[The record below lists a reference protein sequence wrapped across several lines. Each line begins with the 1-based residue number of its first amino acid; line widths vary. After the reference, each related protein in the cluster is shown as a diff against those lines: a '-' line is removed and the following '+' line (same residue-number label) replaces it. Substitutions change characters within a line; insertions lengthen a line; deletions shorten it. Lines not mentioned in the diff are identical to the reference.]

1 MGARKPILGYPS
13 RTAAIIDMRGKG
25 LSISNIAERLS
36 ITSSAVSALE
46 ASNTRKETRRAESF
60 GIEGHRAVQL
70 SNEAYRSLRPY
81 AARRDMSVDAL
92 LQMIIE
98 NAVADDLVGAILD
111 DGKN

>member
-13 RTAAIIDMRGKG
+13 RTAAVIDMRGKG

-70 SNEAYRSLRPY
+70 SNEAYRRLRPY
-81 AARRDMSVDAL
+81 AARRDMSVDNL
-92 LQMIIE
+92 VQMIIE
-98 NAVADDLVGAILD
+98 NAVTDDLVGAILD

>member
-13 RTAAIIDMRGKG
+13 RTAAVIDMRGKG

-46 ASNTRKETRRAESF
+46 ASNTRKETRRTESF
-60 GIEGHRAVQL
+60 AIEGHRPVQV

-81 AARRDMSVDAL
+81 AARRDMSVDTL
-92 LQMIIE
+92 IQTMIE
-98 NAVADDLVGAILD
+98 KAVNDGIVGAILD